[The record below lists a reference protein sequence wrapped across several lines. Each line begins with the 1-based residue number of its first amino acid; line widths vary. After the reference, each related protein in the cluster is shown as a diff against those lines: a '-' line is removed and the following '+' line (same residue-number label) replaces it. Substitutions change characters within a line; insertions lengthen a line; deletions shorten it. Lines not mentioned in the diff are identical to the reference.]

1 MEIIDSLTFALRAIV
16 AGSGGAVSRS
26 EYQCAGELPPDK
38 PFYVREAVIPM
49 GAAVV
54 NQRATRYDFVAQY
67 DCFARRD
74 AYPDPVRF
82 LHDKA
87 GEIAALFST
96 PEQPFGKTVTLGGWT
111 GAECFVT
118 SPADVQG
125 IGDRDGYFQLPVLV
139 NISVIA
145 DASAK
150 YAVAG

>member
-1 MEIIDSLTFALRAIV
+1 MEIIDSLTFALRAIITG
-16 AGSGGAVSRS
+16 AGGAVSRA
-26 EYQCAGELPPDK
+26 EYQKAGELPPDK

-67 DCFARRD
+67 DVFARRD
-74 AYPDPVRF
+74 AFPDPARY

-87 GEIAALFST
+87 GALAALFST
-96 PEQPFGKTVTLGGWT
+96 PEQPFGKTLTLAGWS
-111 GAECFVT
+111 GVECFIT
-118 SPADVQG
+118 APAEIQAM
-125 IGDRDGYFQLPVLV
+125 GDRDGYFQVPVLL